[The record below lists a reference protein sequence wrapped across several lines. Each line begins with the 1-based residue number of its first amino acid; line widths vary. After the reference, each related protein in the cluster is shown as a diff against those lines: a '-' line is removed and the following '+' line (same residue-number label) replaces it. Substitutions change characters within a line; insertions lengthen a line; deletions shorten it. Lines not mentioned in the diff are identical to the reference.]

1 MDRGK
6 ISVIIPVYN
15 VSADL
20 SRCLDS
26 VLAQT
31 YKNMEIIAVNDGSTD
46 NSGEILERYAAKF
59 PQIKVIHQTNGGVTT
74 ARLHGVSLSSG
85 DWIGFVDGDDEI
97 EPDMYER
104 LMVNALKYH
113 ADISHC
119 GYQMVF
125 PDGRVNYFYN
135 TGYLAEQDKTAALRE
150 LLSGSRIEPGLCNKL
165 FHKSLFHSLLHN
177 NLMDLSI
184 KINEDLLMNFYL
196 FRQAEKSVFEDFC
209 PYHYIVRSNSA
220 SRQKLNEHK
229 IYDPIKV
236 KEFILAASPDDV
248 QEKAQQAYMSTCV
261 NVYNGIILVEQP
273 ELEKDRMNVR
283 QMIRTHWDWARYLS
297 KNQHLLARL
306 IRYAPWLY
314 KPIYRF
320 YAVHILKSPYV

>member
-31 YKNMEIIAVNDGSTD
+31 YKNMEIIAINDGSTD

-59 PQIKVIHQTNGGVTT
+59 PQIKAIHQTNGGVTA

-150 LLSGSRIEPGLCNKL
+150 LLSGSRIEPGLWNKL
-165 FHKSLFHSLLHN
+165 FHKTLFHSLLHGEAVP
-177 NLMDLSI
+177 LDI

-196 FRQAEKSVFEDFC
+196 FKEADHSIYEDFC
-209 PYHYIVRSNSA
+209 PYHYIVRSTSA
-220 SRQKLNEHK
+220 SRQKLNAHK
-229 IYDPIKV
+229 IYDPIRV
-236 KEFILAASPDDV
+236 KERILEDSPEAV
-248 QEKAQQAYMSTCV
+248 KQEAQQALFRTCINIYST
-261 NVYNGIILVEQP
+261 IILADQP
-273 ELEKDRMNVR
+273 ELQETARDIRCKIIGQWANVKLLSR
-283 QMIRTHWDWARYLS
+283 KQRLLAAMIRYLP
-297 KNQHLLARL
+297 AV
-306 IRYAPWLY
+306 YPA
-314 KPIYRF
+314 IYGF
-320 YAVHILKSPYV
+320 YAAKLQKNRYT

>member
-59 PQIKVIHQTNGGVTT
+59 PQIKAIHQTNGGVTA

-135 TGYLAEQDKTAALRE
+135 TGYLAEQDKTTALRE
-150 LLSGSRIEPGLCNKL
+150 LLSGSRIEPGLWNKL
-165 FHKSLFHSLLHN
+165 FHKTLFHSLLHGDAVP
-177 NLMDLSI
+177 LDI

-196 FRQAEKSVFEDFC
+196 FKAADHSIYEDFC
-209 PYHYIVRSNSA
+209 PYHYIVRSTSA
-220 SRQKLNEHK
+220 SRQKLNAHK
-229 IYDPIKV
+229 IYDPIRV
-236 KEFILAASPDDV
+236 KERILEDSPEAV
-248 QEKAQQAYMSTCV
+248 KQEAQQALFRTCINIYST
-261 NVYNGIILVEQP
+261 IILADQP
-273 ELEKDRMNVR
+273 ELQETARDIRCKIIGQWANVKLLSR
-283 QMIRTHWDWARYLS
+283 KQRLLAAMIRYLP
-297 KNQHLLARL
+297 AV
-306 IRYAPWLY
+306 YPA
-314 KPIYRF
+314 IYGF
-320 YAVHILKSPYV
+320 YAAKLQKNRYT